1 LKINKMYFI
10 EFIGRVFLSSLFL
23 VEGIKKLFFFQEET
37 QMYMEEYG
45 VPEILFFPSTFLE
58 IVFPILIIIGLKT
71 RLCASIMAAFTIT
84 VALIFHTDFNNQIQ
98 LMAFLK
104 DISIAGGF
112 LIVATNENRFF
123 SIDNF
128 LKLKKK

>member
-1 LKINKMYFI
+1 MYFI

-37 QMYMEEYG
+37 QMYMDEYG